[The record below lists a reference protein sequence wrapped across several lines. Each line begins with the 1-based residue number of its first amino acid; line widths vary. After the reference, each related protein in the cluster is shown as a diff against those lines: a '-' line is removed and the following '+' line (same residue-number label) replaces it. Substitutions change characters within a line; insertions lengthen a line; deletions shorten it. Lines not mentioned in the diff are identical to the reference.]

1 MSAPRAV
8 VVGGSLAGVT
18 AVDELRRQGWDGP
31 VTLVGDEPLA
41 AYTRPP
47 LSKGVL
53 KGTED
58 PGSVL
63 LPGIAPGDAEV
74 LTGTRAT
81 AVDLDAR
88 RVRVEDGDG
97 DTYDLPY
104 DRLVIATGARAR
116 TFGHPGERVLRTLD
130 DALRLRAELG
140 RATSLL
146 VIGGGFL
153 GMEIASVAAEL
164 GLSVT
169 VVDVRPPFVA
179 TLGTYLAG
187 LFERAARG
195 RGIRMV
201 VAPEGV
207 TPTPYGARL
216 GGGGGRLEADLVVTA
231 IGCRAATEWLAG
243 SGLTLLDGV
252 VVDERCRAGAPDIVA
267 VGDVAAFPTGDGR
280 FRRTPHWDS
289 AVGQARAGVAA
300 LLHGD
305 AAPPYVPRPYFW
317 TEAFGLAVKLA
328 GTLPA
333 TGEPTVLKGSPE
345 DLSALLR
352 WDDDPARPVAAAL
365 NHRIPVARLRALA
378 TT

>member
-1 MSAPRAV
+1 MRAV

-31 VTLVGDEPLA
+31 ITLIGDEPHA
-41 AYTRPP
+41 AYSRPP

-58 PGSVL
+58 ADSVA
-63 LPGIAPGDAEV
+63 LPQLGGDVEV

-81 AVDLDAR
+81 ALDLDAR
-88 RVRVEDGDG
+88 RVRVEGG
-97 DTYDLPY
+97 EEIPY

-116 TFGHPGERVLRTLD
+116 TLGDHGLVLRTLD
-130 DALRLRAELG
+130 DALRLRAEFTQ
-140 RATSLL
+140 RRSLL

-164 GLSVT
+164 GLDVT
-169 VVDVRPPFVA
+169 VADLRAPFVT
-179 TLGTYLAG
+179 TLGPFLAG
-187 LFERAARG
+187 LFDRAAQRSG
-195 RGIRMV
+195 VRTV
-201 VAPEGV
+201 VCPQGV
-207 TPTPYGARL
+207 TATPYGARL
-216 GGGGGRLEADLVVTA
+216 ADGRRLEADLVVTA
-231 IGCRAATEWLAG
+231 VGCRPNTEWLEG
-243 SGLTLLDGV
+243 SGLNLLGGA
-252 VVDERCRAGAPDIVA
+252 VVDERCRAGAPDVVA

-289 AVGQARAGVAA
+289 AIGQARAGVAA

-305 AAPPYVPRPYFW
+305 AAPPYVPQPYYW

-333 TGEPTVLKGSPE
+333 AGEPAVLKGSVAE
-345 DLSALLR
+345 LSALLR
-352 WDDDPARPVAAAL
+352 WDHPARPVAAAL
-365 NHRIPVARLRALA
+365 NHRIPVGRLRALA
-378 TT
+378 A

>member
-1 MSAPRAV
+1 MRAV

-18 AVDELRRQGWDGP
+18 AVDELRRQGWDGAI
-31 VTLVGDEPLA
+31 TLVGDEPRE

-58 PGSVL
+58 AASVA
-63 LPGIAPGDAEV
+63 LPALGGDVDV

-81 AVDLDAR
+81 GLDLDAR
-88 RVRVEDGDG
+88 RVRVEGG
-97 DTYDLPY
+97 EEIPY

-116 TFGHPGERVLRTLD
+116 TLGEHGLVLRTLD
-130 DALRLRAELG
+130 DALRLRAELA
-140 RATSLL
+140 RARSLL

-153 GMEIASVAAEL
+153 GMEIASVAAGL
-164 GLSVT
+164 GLDVT
-169 VVDVRPPFVA
+169 VVDLQAPFVA
-179 TLGTYLAG
+179 TLGPYLAG
-187 LFERAARG
+187 LFERAAREHG
-195 RGIRMV
+195 VRTV
-201 VAPEGV
+201 VSPSGV
-207 TPTPYGARL
+207 TPMPYGAQLADGR
-216 GGGGGRLEADLVVTA
+216 RLEADLVVA
-231 IGCRAATEWLAG
+231 AVGCRPNIEWLEG
-243 SGLTLLDGV
+243 SGLSLLGGV
-252 VVDERCRAGAPDIVA
+252 VVDEHCRAGAPDVVA

-289 AVGQARAGVAA
+289 AIGQARAGAAA

-305 AAPPYVPRPYFW
+305 GAPPYTPQPYFW

-333 TGEPTVLKGSPE
+333 AGEPTVLKGSLS

-352 WDDDPARPVAAAL
+352 WDHASRPVAAAL

-378 TT
+378 A